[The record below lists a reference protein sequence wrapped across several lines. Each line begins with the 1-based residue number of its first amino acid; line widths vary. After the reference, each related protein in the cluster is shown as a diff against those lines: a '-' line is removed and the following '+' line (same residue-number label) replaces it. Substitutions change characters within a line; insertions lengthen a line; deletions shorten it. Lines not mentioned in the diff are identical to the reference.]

1 MTIAEREKKL
11 KRAEAQLKRTLTRIK
26 RLQTAASRW
35 ESRVV
40 YQRREIA
47 YEQALKT
54 ATQGQGRMFRRS
66 GPGQNG
72 ISGY

>member
-1 MTIAEREKKL
+1 MTIAEREKKI
-11 KRAEAQLKRTLTRIK
+11 KWAETQLKRTLTRIK
-26 RLQTAASRW
+26 RLQTAAARW

-40 YQRREIA
+40 YQRRELA
-47 YEQALKT
+47 YQHALRLT
-54 ATQGQGRMFRRS
+54 TQGQGRMFRS